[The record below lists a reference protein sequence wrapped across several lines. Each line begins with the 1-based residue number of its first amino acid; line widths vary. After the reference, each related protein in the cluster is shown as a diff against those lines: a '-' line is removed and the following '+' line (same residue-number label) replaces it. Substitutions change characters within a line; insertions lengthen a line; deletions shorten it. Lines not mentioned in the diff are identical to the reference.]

1 MIKLDYDDSRSFKQR
16 WNRVCKSS
24 VLFIDKRG
32 KNFWYSLWILRNAR
46 SPDDWA

>member
-1 MIKLDYDDSRSFKQR
+1 MILARRGQATMESSL
-16 WNRVCKSS
+16 KSS